1 MLSKAPRMSKNTL
14 SVYCSTAIALSSSY
28 IKWCNALSVDFP
40 ERRVVVDELGVRLED
55 SLYAYFTGTTNYNN
69 TITIAITCFSTT
81 VKIKCNC
88 VISVIIIY
96 FVLFRQIFQSLGIY
110 VRALMRNCLV
120 ISLETMIVY

>member
-1 MLSKAPRMSKNTL
+1 MSKNTL